1 MIYYN
6 KKEVKDMRPLK
17 VKAIVIEEFND
28 SKNNDELQE
37 LDKVLELDYRRFEQL
52 RAKGKVKEYKE
63 PIKDVIKK
71 QEKEV

>member
-1 MIYYN
+1 
-6 KKEVKDMRPLK
+6 MRPLK

-28 SKNNDELQE
+28 SRNNDELQE
-37 LDKVLELDYRRFEQL
+37 LDKILELDYGRFEQL

-63 PIKDVIKK
+63 TITNIIKK